1 MRSDQELHEEKQG
14 KACCMCGYES
24 DQRFSFQL
32 GTGRTIPI
40 LGRGTLAT
48 EMEKQPEKGTQIYSG
63 FKRRPFI
70 KCE

>member
-1 MRSDQELHEEKQG
+1 MKRNKAKLAACVGMKVIKDFHFSQG
-14 KACCMCGYES
+14 S
-24 DQRFSFQL
+24 P
-32 GTGRTIPI
+32 GRTIPI